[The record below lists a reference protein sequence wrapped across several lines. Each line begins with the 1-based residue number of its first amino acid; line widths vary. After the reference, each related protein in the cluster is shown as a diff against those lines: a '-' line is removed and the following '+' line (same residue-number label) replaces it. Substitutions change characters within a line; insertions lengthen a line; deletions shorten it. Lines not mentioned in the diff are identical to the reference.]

1 MYSMAVVVECCLKHR
16 RIGVAS
22 VQLLY
27 TPTVRSQRKRKDYI
41 HVTPKRNNDDRI
53 YVYLYYTVAVYK
65 FDIGLKF

>member
-53 YVYLYYTVAVYK
+53 SCIYTTPLL
-65 FDIGLKF
+65 FTNSI